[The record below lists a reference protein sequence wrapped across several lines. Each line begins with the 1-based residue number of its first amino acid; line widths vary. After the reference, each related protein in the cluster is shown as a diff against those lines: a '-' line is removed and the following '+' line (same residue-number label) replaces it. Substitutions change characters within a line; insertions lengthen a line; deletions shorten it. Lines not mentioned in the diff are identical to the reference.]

1 MNAEEIDKLNEAN
14 LVLRH
19 FVDLSAR
26 LLPFLDELQRK
37 KNPTLEELKNKNKII
52 DVFESYNF
60 DTRTSEMLIGSN
72 ILELIKKSFD
82 HISQTS
88 YFLRPGQKNG
98 VLSKFLNEYR
108 RLSDNWSFASTN

>member
-1 MNAEEIDKLNEAN
+1 MKKEEITQLNEAN

-37 KNPTLEELKNKNKII
+37 RNPTAEELTYKKKII
-52 DVFESYNF
+52 DVFRNYNF

-72 ILELIKKSFD
+72 ILELIKRSFES
-82 HISQTS
+82 ISARTHL
-88 YFLRPGQKNG
+88 LRPGQKNG
-98 VLSKFLNEYR
+98 SLSHFLREYNRLNEI
-108 RLSDNWSFASTN
+108 WSKSAAN